1 MRASRRP
8 TAAGPVVTRL
18 PGADILDPAMT
29 APVHPIEQVL
39 AALNAGSVRYLVVGG
54 VAVVLHGHLRTTA
67 DLDVVVA
74 LDPENARR
82 AIAALEGL
90 GFRPRAP
97 VPAERFADP
106 GSRASWVA
114 EKGMTVFSLASPSI
128 GGLEV
133 DLFVEPPIDFETA
146 WARAVRV
153 ALDTTS
159 ATVASIQDLVAM
171 KRASGRPIDLAD
183 VEALEAIAR
192 KAGEP

>member
-1 MRASRRP
+1 
-8 TAAGPVVTRL
+8 
-18 PGADILDPAMT
+18 
-29 APVHPIEQVL
+29 
-39 AALNAGSVRYLVVGG
+39 
-54 VAVVLHGHLRTTA
+54 
-67 DLDVVVA
+67 
-74 LDPENARR
+74 
-82 AIAALEGL
+82 
-90 GFRPRAP
+90 
-97 VPAERFADP
+97 
-106 GSRASWVA
+106 
-114 EKGMTVFSLASPSI
+114 MTVFSLASPMI

-192 KAGEP
+192 RAGDP